1 MGLSERFWTVLANLE
16 NCKGTGKDCDPIW
29 DKWKGKERF
38 PFLAGRIGKDR
49 IPEKMDRLTCM
60 TKSVLKAVHYKQSL
74 SK

>member
-16 NCKGTGKDCDPIW
+16 NWKGTGKDCDPIW

-60 TKSVLKAVHYKQSL
+60 TFKNS
-74 SK
+74 